1 MRKVGSLLPPEKVSS
16 IRRTFEK
23 CLMMPKRAIALSAE
37 SIKNI
42 PGLYQ
47 KHLNKQLVNRS
58 DTYESGSGQQL
69 KKRLS
74 DKR

>member
-1 MRKVGSLLPPEKVSS
+1 MPDSAGS
-16 IRRTFEK
+16 
-23 CLMMPKRAIALSAE
+23 ALEFPTGGA
-37 SIKNI
+37 KNI

-58 DTYESGSGQQL
+58 YTYESGSGQQL

-74 DKR
+74 RQGQG